1 MNIDDKEFIVDS
13 FYDEADNITKW
24 FILIDRDF
32 DTKKDAE
39 NFVTVLKL
47 NLNLK

>member
-1 MNIDDKEFIVDS
+1 MIYDKEFIVDS
-13 FYDEADNITKW
+13 FFDECDNIKKW

-39 NFVTVLKL
+39 NFVKVIKL
-47 NLNLK
+47 NMNLK

>member
-1 MNIDDKEFIVDS
+1 MNIKEFIIET
-13 FYDEADNITKW
+13 YWDEDKEVEKY

-39 NFVTVLKL
+39 DFVKVIKL
-47 NLNLK
+47 NMELR